1 MVNMAEM
8 ELPPASFRT
17 VFLISN
23 TSRRTS
29 SWSDGNSSRAERTL
43 RASCSLPQRSK
54 YLGDSGKKEIIS
66 RAGRMIA
73 TEKAMGK
80 RQETDDISAK
90 DIANESQ

>member
-1 MVNMAEM
+1 M
-8 ELPPASFRT
+8 
-17 VFLISN
+17 
-23 TSRRTS
+23 
-29 SWSDGNSSRAERTL
+29 
-43 RASCSLPQRSK
+43 
-54 YLGDSGKKEIIS
+54 S